1 MSPSDKGSR
10 PESTSTQA
18 DLVALAKDKLAMSV
32 ATPAEL
38 DRLMAVLHG
47 GEQVVTLCD
56 ALFSSG
62 HQAWRGL
69 AVLTDERVICIDTRS
84 QYVPLAAFGLAT
96 ISSVEARAPVGSGD
110 ARRGR
115 LTMVA
120 DGIETELTRVRPWEC
135 AAEIAH
141 HVAIAIAA
149 RRAMSAEHP
158 STPEVCD
165 RDSDA

>member
-1 MSPSDKGSR
+1 MSPSDKRWR

-18 DLVALAKDKLAMSV
+18 DLVALAKDKLAMPV
-32 ATPAEL
+32 ARPAEL
-38 DRLMAVLHG
+38 DRLIAVLHG

-56 ALFSSG
+56 ALFSSR
-62 HQAWRGL
+62 HQEWRGL
-69 AVLTDERVICIDTRS
+69 VVLTDERFMCVDTRS
-84 QYVPLAAFGLAT
+84 QHLPLVEFGLAT

-115 LTMVA
+115 LTMLA
-120 DGIETELTRVRPWEC
+120 DGVETELSRVRPWER
-135 AAEIAH
+135 AAEIAR
-141 HVAIAIAA
+141 HVALEIAA

-158 STPEVCD
+158 STPEKLD

>member
-1 MSPSDKGSR
+1 MSRMGR

-18 DLVALAKDKLAMSV
+18 DLVALAKDKLAMAV
-32 ATPAEL
+32 ARPTEL
-38 DRLMAVLHG
+38 DRLTAVLHG

-62 HQAWRGL
+62 YQEWRGL
-69 AVLTDERVICIDTRS
+69 VALTDERVICVDTRS
-84 QYVPLAAFGLAT
+84 QYLPLAEFGLAT

-115 LTMVA
+115 LTMLA
-120 DGIETELTRVRPWEC
+120 DGVETELTRVRPWER

-141 HVAIAIAA
+141 HIAIEIAA
-149 RRAMSAEHP
+149 RRAMSAEHS
-158 STPEVCD
+158 STPEVFD

>member
-1 MSPSDKGSR
+1 MSR
-10 PESTSTQA
+10 PKSTSPHA
-18 DLVALAKDKLAMSV
+18 DLVALAKDKLAMPV
-32 ATPAEL
+32 ARPAEL
-38 DRLMAVLHG
+38 DRLTRVLHG

-62 HQAWRGL
+62 QQEWRGL
-69 AVLTDERVICIDTRS
+69 VVLTDERVICVDTRAHHP
-84 QYVPLAAFGLAT
+84 PLAEFGLAT

-115 LTMVA
+115 LTMLA
-120 DGIETELTRVRPWEC
+120 DGVETELTRVRPWER

-141 HVAIAIAA
+141 HVAIEIAA
-149 RRAMSAEHP
+149 RHAMSAEHP
-158 STPEVCD
+158 STPEVFD